1 MNLFPSFLTEQF
13 GNVPEPLNNKTVF
26 PLWQKNGFFA
36 FLFPGRATSKG
47 PLQLAQGWI
56 FFHTKLEQF
65 STSKLSLSHHSQL
78 ITFIIPETW
87 VIEIES
93 QVKDFVSQTVGK

>member
-1 MNLFPSFLTEQF
+1 MSCLP
-13 GNVPEPLNNKTVF
+13 
-26 PLWQKNGFFA
+26 FFSQGEKPA
-36 FLFPGRATSKG
+36 KA

-56 FFHTKLEQF
+56 FFQTKLQQF

-87 VIEIES
+87 VVEIES
-93 QVKDFVSQTVGK
+93 QLKDFVSQTVGK